1 MFICAPI
8 IPSYRL
14 NALKKTK
21 QLTFYWMNVR

>member
-14 NALKKTK
+14 NASKDSYE
-21 QLTFYWMNVR
+21 QLTFQWINV